1 MSKRKETPD
10 LMSEL
15 LSGKTESQRASQPE
29 SQPAREPAAQPQGE
43 GRIKATHYLQQS
55 TLYRL
60 EQVLLSLR
68 ISSGRRDINRYD
80 VVEQALQIALSDY
93 EQNGPDSQLAK
104 RFR

>member
-15 LSGKTESQRASQPE
+15 LSGKPEGQEHREPE
-29 SQPAREPAAQPQGE
+29 SRPGGKAAAQPQGE
-43 GRIKATHYLQQS
+43 SKVKATHYLQEA

-68 ISSGRRDINRYD
+68 MSSGRRDINRYD
-80 VVEQALQIALSDY
+80 VVEQALQIVLSDY
-93 EQNGPDSQLAK
+93 EQHGLESELAK
-104 RFR
+104 RLR